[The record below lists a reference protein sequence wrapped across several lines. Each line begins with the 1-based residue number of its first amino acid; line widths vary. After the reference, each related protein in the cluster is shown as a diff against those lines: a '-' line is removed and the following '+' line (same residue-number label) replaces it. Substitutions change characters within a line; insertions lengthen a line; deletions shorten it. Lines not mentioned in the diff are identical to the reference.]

1 MTDAYPHFASIVDCV
16 IDHARKTPDR
26 PAIVFEDGAVTYARL
41 SARVEAL
48 AERLGEAGVRR
59 GDVVACLSYPR
70 IDAYTLHLAL
80 ISIGAVWLGINP
92 KYKLSE
98 MSYIVRDAKPVAIF
112 FVSQMDGR
120 DYAADVVALQSA
132 AEGIGLL
139 VCFDNPV
146 PGAKLFSAW
155 MVEETRPR
163 SSAGPEARGGEDVC
177 MIVYT
182 SGSSGRPKGCLL
194 RNKSMVHRGW
204 MQVRDFD
211 FSGDYPIVF
220 NPWPMNHVGGIQ
232 LVSAYVMVA
241 GGTIVFTKGFDAE
254 TMGKTVAENGINLLA
269 LLPTMY
275 HLMFSARS
283 FDPDDFAAVDLFVF
297 SGGSMSTDQIG
308 KLRNLGRGKVQ
319 ANYGLSEGHST
330 VTISAPGLDAKT
342 LSVTVGRSRDGEVRV
357 VGDDGQACSAAG
369 QQGELQVK
377 REFCM
382 LGYLNLPRAT
392 EKVFTADGWLRTGD
406 KVELLGQGEMRLV
419 GRMSEMYK
427 SGGYNIY
434 PREVELTIEEHAG
447 VAMAAVI
454 GVPDALYGEVG
465 HAYILRE
472 PGADVSAVT
481 LDTHCRDRLANYK
494 VPKRFAVRDS
504 LPMLPIG
511 KIDKP
516 ALKAEALGESG
527 ASAEGE

>member
-163 SSAGPEARGGEDVC
+163 SSAGPEARDGEDVC

-434 PREVELTIEEHAG
+434 PREIEMCLEEHPDVG
-447 VAMAAVI
+447 LAAVI
-454 GVPDALYGEVG
+454 KRPHEIFGEVG
-465 HAYILRE
+465 VAY
-472 PGADVSAVT
+472 V
-481 LDTHCRDRLANYK
+481 
-494 VPKRFAVRDS
+494 VPKVGPEPTPEALKAWCKKAIADYKIPKDIIVNRN
-504 LPMLPIG
+504 LPLLPNN
-511 KIDKP
+511 KIDKV
-516 ALKAEALGESG
+516 ALQAEIAG
-527 ASAEGE
+527 AMDNSA